1 VSRPN
6 RASGIP
12 GEVYQVFKLL
22 KRLVSGEEG
31 QGLVEYALIIGLIAI
46 VLFGALSLMEGGIA
60 GVFARI
66 VTALGGAAP

>member
-1 VSRPN
+1 M
-6 RASGIP
+6 SGIP

-46 VLFGALSLMEGGIA
+46 VLIVALNGMAGGIA
-60 GVFARI
+60 GVFDRI
-66 VTALGGAAP
+66 RIALGGVAP